1 MRDRSGIVARSPI
14 IDSADSVNLL
24 VDTDV
29 LIDHLR
35 GAVELKRPTGA
46 SISYSVITRS
56 ELLAGPLEQEP
67 AVRRLLAS
75 LRELPVSSQIADAAG
90 LIRRETGIAIP
101 DALIAAT
108 ALVGDL
114 ELRSRNRRDFNRV
127 DGLRLAG

>member
-1 MRDRSGIVARSPI
+1 M
-14 IDSADSVNLL
+14 
-24 VDTDV
+24 
-29 LIDHLR
+29 
-35 GAVELKRPTGA
+35 
-46 SISYSVITRS
+46 ITRS